1 MHISTKMKYVVL
13 EAVYLVFGGTNFN
26 QTQFV
31 ENIHI
36 VDWTIKLSN
45 HSPLQCNY
53 MCLVFVLKI
62 CQFVFHDTKYEKKN
76 TEHFILIESVN
87 TL

>member
-53 MCLVFVLKI
+53 M
-62 CQFVFHDTKYEKKN
+62 
-76 TEHFILIESVN
+76 
-87 TL
+87 